1 MTIRAEIVADSI
13 NTATGDRLTTFIWTY
28 PRMVH
33 AEALRHRALSR
44 NAASSRAI
52 PVRRMLE
59 NILRDPARP
68 VEWGT
73 AQKGMQAGPP
83 LDGEQ
88 AEKANAWWTDAAV
101 NAVEDAQDFH
111 DELGLHKQVVN
122 RLVEPFAHM
131 TELVSGTEWG
141 NFFRL
146 RIHSAADPTLCAL
159 ATAAGRAYLASEP
172 IPVDPGGW
180 HIPFGD
186 RMPEGLSIADRLKIA
201 TARAARLSYET
212 HNGDFSPEADMQKHD
227 DLKRDGHWSPF
238 EHCARATGG
247 GRLWRPSSGNFRG
260 WHQYREAVD
269 GGQSREPI
277 TRDELV
283 AILAEHGSPYV

>member
-13 NTATGDRLTTFIWTY
+13 NTATGDRLTTFMWTY

-52 PVRRMLE
+52 PVHRMLDAVSE
-59 NILRDPARP
+59 RPAEP
-68 VEWGT
+68 VEYGVNR
-73 AQKGMQAGPP
+73 AGMSSAGPVGVDT
-83 LDGEQ
+83 LAAGRFIWNR
-88 AEKANAWWTDAAV
+88 AKAHACEEARAL
-101 NAVEDAQDFH
+101 AG
-111 DELGLHKQVVN
+111 LGIHKQVVN
-122 RLVEPFAHM
+122 RLVEPFTHM

-172 IPVDPGGW
+172 APVDPGGW

-186 RMPEGLSIADRLKIA
+186 RMPEGLSLADRLRIA

-212 HNGDFSPEADMQKHD
+212 HDGDFSPEADFAMHD
-227 DLKRDGHWSPF
+227 RLAAAGHWSPF
-238 EHCARATGG
+238 EHCAEAAPNKRF
-247 GRLWRPSSGNFRG
+247 RPSGNFRG
-260 WHQYREAVD
+260 WEQYRSMVD
-269 GGQSREPI
+269 RQSRKPI
-277 TRDELV
+277 DRDELA